1 MLPILR
7 TGEAIIVG
15 EAVSLPIRTLIDPP
29 AQNRRRDS
37 GDPRVVVRGAIL
49 KDGFEGPGGWNQRRD
64 KSDYASVVLQWRKQ
78 DHRYEHKPSP
88 GSDNS
93 TEGGPADELD

>member
-29 AQNRRRDS
+29 PKDRRPDS
-37 GDPRVVVRGAIL
+37 TDPRVAVSGAL
-49 KDGFEGPGGWNQRRD
+49 NPEADGYDGPGGWNQRRD
-64 KSDYASVVLQWRKQ
+64 HPQNYSAVARQWRQ
-78 DHRYEHKPSP
+78 QNPQYEHKPAQIQQ
-88 GSDNS
+88 
-93 TEGGPADELD
+93 TQEKE